1 MLSGMKRSRNILVGG
16 LMLASLTAG
25 SPAMAQSLKLYVFD
39 TGMIAGID
47 PAGFHLT
54 KQEAGETDMVCASYL
69 IVHTAGGRT
78 ETLVWDS
85 GVVAD
90 AEVEA
95 GRGEVRRGATT
106 MRATRTLRSQLA
118 AVGFAPKDITYF
130 ALSHMHFDHVANSDA
145 FAGTSTWLVQRPERE
160 AMFSDKPGAATQPG
174 AYAALK
180 NAKTKI
186 LEGSDYDVFGDGSA
200 VIKAAYGHTPGHQV
214 LVLKLEKTGPV
225 VLAGDLYHYQAE
237 RGTDKV
243 PGFEFSRE
251 LSLASR
257 EKIEALVKRTGAQLW
272 IEHDLA
278 HFRTQKKSPEFY
290 E

>member
-1 MLSGMKRSRNILVGG
+1 MLVGMIRF
-16 LMLASLTAG
+16 LMLVVLAL
-25 SPAMAQSLKLYVFD
+25 PAMAQGLKLYVFD
-39 TGMIAGID
+39 TGSILGID

-78 ETLVWDS
+78 ETLMWDS

-90 AEVEA
+90 ADVEA
-95 GRGEVRRGATT
+95 GKGEVKRGATT
-106 MRATRTLRSQLA
+106 MKATKTLKSQLA
-118 AVGFAPKDITYF
+118 AVGFVPKDITYF
-130 ALSHMHFDHVANSDA
+130 ALSHMHFDHVANSGA
-145 FAGTSTWLVQRPERE
+145 FAVGPTWLVQRPERD

-174 AYAALK
+174 SYAALK
-180 NAKTKI
+180 DAKTKV
-186 LEGSDYDVFGDGSA
+186 LDGTDYDVFGDGSA

-214 LVLKLEKTGPV
+214 LVLKLAKTGPV

-243 PGFEFSRE
+243 PGFEFNRE
-251 LSLASR
+251 QSLGSR
-257 EKIEALVKRTGAQLW
+257 EKIEALVKQTGAQLW
-272 IEHDLA
+272 IEHDMA

-290 E
+290 D